1 MTNSLFPQDAA
12 PIKLY
17 WFALS
22 GHAHRVQLMLSL
34 LDLPHEV
41 IPVDL
46 ANGAHKQPDFLKKHP
61 FGLVPVIDD
70 NGVETWDSV
79 AILVYLAKKYDA
91 ENKWLP
97 TDPVGAAKVQQWLVV
112 SAGLLANGPN
122 SARLVKVFGRDLD
135 HGKCLETT
143 YSLFEVMEKHLKGQ
157 RFLATD
163 TPTLADIAVYTYV
176 AHSPEGDVDLSAY
189 PTIQKWLSAIE
200 ALPNFVGMQRT
211 ES

>member
-1 MTNSLFPQDAA
+1 MSNSLFPQDAS

-22 GHAHRVQLMLSL
+22 GHAHRVQLLLSL
-34 LDLPHEV
+34 LEIPHDV

-46 ANGAHKQPDFLKKHP
+46 ANGAHKQPDFLNKHP
-61 FGLVPVIDD
+61 FGQVPVIED
-70 NGVETWDSV
+70 NGVEIWDSL

-91 ENKWLP
+91 ENNWLP
-97 TDPVGAAKVQQWLVV
+97 QDAVAAAQVQQWLAV
-112 SAGLLANGPN
+112 SAGPVANGPN

-135 HGKCLETT
+135 HGKCLEIT
-143 YSLFEVMEKHLKGQ
+143 YSLLEVMEKHLKSQ
-157 RFLATD
+157 TFLAGD
-163 TPTLADIAVYTYV
+163 TPTLADIAIYTYV

-189 PTIQKWLSAIE
+189 PTIQNWLSTIE
-200 ALPNFVGMQRT
+200 ALPNFVAMQRT